1 MDGLAEFN
9 ISNCLGDKSTECI
22 LILTRDNDCKL
33 GFAEIFIFYKYS
45 LSRVIEIYCTDSIVL
60 NDNAQR

>member
-9 ISNCLGDKSTECI
+9 ISKCRGDKNPECI

-33 GFAEIFIFYKYS
+33 GFGDIYILQTLQLLS
-45 LSRVIEIYCTDSIVL
+45 LVIGIHCTHCIVL
-60 NDNAQR
+60 NNNA